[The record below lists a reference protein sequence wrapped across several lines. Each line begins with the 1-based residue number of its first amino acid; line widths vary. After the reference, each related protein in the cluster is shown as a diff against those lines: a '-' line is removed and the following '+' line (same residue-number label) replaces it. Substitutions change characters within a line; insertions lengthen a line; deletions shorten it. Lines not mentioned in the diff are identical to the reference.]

1 MKFRLLLSA
10 ATVAVLLAG
19 CALQDTGAPIFDRTG
34 QGSSTTTTSPVM
46 TGQSYVV
53 QPGDTLY
60 RIAVNHGCDPTELA
74 QANGITDPTQVS
86 IGTVL
91 RLTAPRTAPV
101 TAVAV
106 DAVTGT
112 DSQTVVVG
120 DPYAQTNSQSVDLT
134 GSQDSTSVSLNT
146 TTTAPTQ
153 PVAPAGQ
160 KTLGNT
166 VLSWPVARGPI
177 LTQFSDTG
185 SKGVEIGGQ
194 MGADVR
200 AAAAGRVIYTGEN
213 VSGYGKLIIVSH
225 APGVVTVYGH
235 NSELLVKRGDNV
247 TNGQVIAKMGDS
259 DSRTVNLLFEVRY
272 NDKPVNPLE
281 YLPQ

>member
-10 ATVAVLLAG
+10 ATVAALLAG

-34 QGSSTTTTSPVM
+34 QGSATATTSPVM
-46 TGQSYVV
+46 TGQTYVV

-101 TAVAV
+101 TTVAV

-120 DPYAQTNSQSVDLT
+120 DPYAQGNSQ
-134 GSQDSTSVSLNT
+134 
-146 TTTAPTQ
+146 
-153 PVAPAGQ
+153 
-160 KTLGNT
+160 
-166 VLSWPVARGPI
+166 
-177 LTQFSDTG
+177 
-185 SKGVEIGGQ
+185 
-194 MGADVR
+194 
-200 AAAAGRVIYTGEN
+200 
-213 VSGYGKLIIVSH
+213 
-225 APGVVTVYGH
+225 
-235 NSELLVKRGDNV
+235 
-247 TNGQVIAKMGDS
+247 
-259 DSRTVNLLFEVRY
+259 
-272 NDKPVNPLE
+272 
-281 YLPQ
+281 

>member
-10 ATVAVLLAG
+10 ATVAALLAG

-34 QGSSTTTTSPVM
+34 QGSATVTTSPVM
-46 TGQSYVV
+46 TGQTYVV

-101 TAVAV
+101 TTVAV

-120 DPYAQTNSQSVDLT
+120 DPYAQGNSQSVDLT
-134 GSQDSTSVSLNT
+134 GSQDSTSVSLST

-160 KTLGNT
+160 KALGNT

-200 AAAAGRVIYTGEN
+200 AVAAGRVIYTGEN

>member
-10 ATVAVLLAG
+10 ATVAALLAG
-19 CALQDTGAPIFDRTG
+19 CALQDTGAPIFDRTA
-34 QGSSTTTTSPVM
+34 QGSATATTSPVM
-46 TGQSYVV
+46 TGQTYVV

-101 TAVAV
+101 TTVAV

-120 DPYAQTNSQSVDLT
+120 DPYAQGNSQSVDLT

-160 KTLGNT
+160 KALGNT

>member
-10 ATVAVLLAG
+10 ATVAALLAG

>member
-10 ATVAVLLAG
+10 ATVAALLAG

-46 TGQSYVV
+46 TGQTYVV

-120 DPYAQTNSQSVDLT
+120 DPYAQGNSQSVDLT

-160 KTLGNT
+160 KALGNT

>member
-10 ATVAVLLAG
+10 ATVAALLAG
-19 CALQDTGAPIFDRTG
+19 CALQDTGAPIYDRTG
-34 QGSSTTTTSPVM
+34 QGSSTAVVSPVV
-46 TGQSYVV
+46 TGQTYVV

-74 QANGITDPTQVS
+74 QVNGITDPTQVS

-106 DAVTGT
+106 DAVTGS

-120 DPYAQTNSQSVDLT
+120 DPYAQDGPQSVDLT
-134 GSQDSTSVSLNT
+134 GTQSSTSVSLNPTTQT
-146 TTTAPTQ
+146 TT
-153 PVAPAGQ
+153 PAGQ
-160 KTLGNT
+160 KALGNT
-166 VLSWPVARGPI
+166 MLSWPVARGPI

>member
-10 ATVAVLLAG
+10 TTVAALLAG

-34 QGSSTTTTSPVM
+34 QGSATATTSPVM
-46 TGQSYVV
+46 TGQTYVV

-101 TAVAV
+101 TTVAV

-120 DPYAQTNSQSVDLT
+120 DPYAQGNSQSVDLT
-134 GSQDSTSVSLNT
+134 GSQDSTSVSLST

-160 KTLGNT
+160 KALGNT